1 MLRKCHFTI
10 SREGLYYLF
19 VLFFVV
25 TGAWLREINL
35 LLMLTGMMIG
45 PFLFNWWAVT
55 TTLYRLSVQRKLPE
69 RICADDLLI
78 VELSVTNGR
87 SRTDS
92 WAIALEDQIRRLE
105 SPKGE
110 RSRLVRV
117 MAPRV
122 RAGQTQ
128 RLTYRGR
135 LSQRGHYVFGPVH
148 ISTRFPLGLLRRSI
162 ETNCVDRLVV
172 YPQVGQLTRRWT
184 QLVQS
189 ERVGSHHTRHRHG
202 LVEGDFYGL
211 RNWRSGDSRRW
222 IHWRTSAKRGSL
234 KIRQFEQQRNQNLAL
249 LVDLWKPSRT
259 ESPDTDHCEKTI
271 SFAATV
277 IEDMCRRGGSQI
289 FLGTAGQQ
297 VHCLRGAASMGLLY
311 EVMDHLAGAAGS
323 HTDQLPELVNTALER
338 VTPGMK
344 IVVLGPRPNDL
355 SDTERFANT
364 WDDPHKRNAMGQV
377 VCIDVTSA
385 EAQEYYRGSEE

>member
-1 MLRKCHFTI
+1 VLRKHQFTI

-25 TGAWLREINL
+25 SGAWLREINL

-122 RAGQTQ
+122 RARQTQ

-135 LSQRGHYVFGPVH
+135 LAQRGHYVFGPVR

-172 YPQVGQLTRRWT
+172 YPQVGQLTRQWT

-189 ERVGSHHTRHRHG
+189 ERVGSRHTRHRHG

-211 RNWRSGDSRRW
+211 RDWRSGDSRRW

-259 ESPDTDHCEKTI
+259 GAPDPDDCEKVI

-289 FLGTAGQQ
+289 VLGTAGQQ

-311 EVMDHLAGAAGS
+311 EVMDHLAGVAAS
-323 HTDQLPELVNTALER
+323 HTDQLPELVNRALEHI
-338 VTPGMK
+338 TPGMK
-344 IVVLGPRPNDL
+344 IVVLGTRHNDL

-364 WDDPHKRNAMGQV
+364 WDDPRKRNAMGQV

-385 EAQEYYRGSEE
+385 EAQDYYRGSGE